1 MTCPGT
7 EPTMIDSPLPVID
20 ISALASD
27 EPARRQAVAAAIGR
41 ACDDIGFFY
50 VTGHGIPEET
60 IHAAVEAAA
69 RFFSLPLEE
78 KLRIRAG
85 ASNRGYTPMRE
96 SEHEEGKPD
105 VNEGFELGYPIPRD
119 DPDFSNPNPVRAP
132 NRWPELDG
140 FREPVE
146 AYYASAFELGMTVLR
161 GFALHFGLPEDFF
174 AEHFRRPVADMRLAH
189 YPPQSG
195 GDIEY
200 GTFEHTDHGIITV
213 LWQDQNGG
221 LEVFTRDGEWVA
233 APPVPGSL
241 VVNIGDLMA
250 RWTNG
255 RFRSTLHRVVN
266 LSGRD
271 RYSIPFFFN
280 PDFDTVIDPRDIPG
294 LPADAELLAPVVS
307 GPFLL
312 GRFSDYR
319 ASWKDPV

>member
-1 MTCPGT
+1 MT
-7 EPTMIDSPLPVID
+7 DNPLPVID
-20 ISALASD
+20 ISGLASGD
-27 EPARRQAVAAAIGR
+27 PARRQAVADEIGR
-41 ACDDIGFFY
+41 ACDEIGFFY

-60 IHAAVEAAA
+60 IQGAVDAAA
-69 RFFSLPLEE
+69 RFFGQPLEE

-96 SEHEEGKPD
+96 SEHEAGKPD
-105 VNEGFELGYPIPRD
+105 VNEGFELGYPIPPD
-119 DPDFSNPNPVRAP
+119 DPDFANPSAVRAP
-132 NRWPELDG
+132 NRWPGLEN

-146 AYYASAFELGMTVLR
+146 AYYSAAFDLGMTVLR
-161 GFALHFGLPEDFF
+161 GFALHFGLPETFF
-174 AEHFRRPVADMRLAH
+174 TDRFRRPVADMRLAH

-195 GDIEY
+195 GALEY
-200 GTFEHTDHGIITV
+200 GTFDHTDHGVITV
-213 LWQDQNGG
+213 LWQDGNGG
-221 LEVFTRDGEWVA
+221 LEVFTRDDEWVA

-250 RWTNG
+250 HWSNG

-271 RYSIPFFFN
+271 RYSMPFFFN

-294 LPADAELLAPVVS
+294 LSPGVEPRAPVVS

-319 ASWKDPV
+319 ASWKVPVGTM